1 MFSALF
7 IAAVLVA
14 QKPDPVFDYYRGVW
28 HCDGMNYRHRTYSL
42 TYRYTNDADVSPV
55 LRTQTVYFVGKRR
68 GILSGQIGRTRT
80 GTYIQTGARSNDM
93 WVSAS
98 AGWHGDTIIW
108 TNVTLPRDSER
119 DRLTVRRISENAFT
133 QLDERLGPG
142 GEPNRTNTTATC
154 RRKLR

>member
-7 IAAVLVA
+7 IAAALVA

-28 HCDGMNYRHRTYSL
+28 HCDGSNYRHRTYSL

-68 GILSGQIGRTRT
+68 AVLSGQIGRTGT

-98 AGWHGDTIIW
+98 SGWQGDTMIW
-108 TNVTLPRDSER
+108 TDVTLPGDAGR
-119 DRLTVRRISENAFT
+119 DRLTLRPISEAAFT
-133 QLDERLGPG
+133 ELDQRLGPDG
-142 GEPNRTNTTATC
+142 KPNRTNTTATC
-154 RRKLR
+154 RRMSR